1 MKKKESNLLF
11 YVSLAITAVFAI
23 WGLINPTS
31 LTTNLWKW
39 VYDFHNTFN
48 WFTIS
53 LPLVFLGILFSLAFS
68 RYGKIKLGSK
78 DSKPEFST
86 FSWIA
91 MLFTAGIGVGLVNF
105 GVAEPMVHYLNSP
118 KGLAG
123 GYNEIEAGKNALSLA
138 MYNWGIPAWTIYAI
152 SGLVIAYFAYH
163 KNTSFLP
170 GAPIEEGFKDKP
182 WGKKLGFITNIMAS
196 SAAAL
201 TVSASIGLG
210 VFQVKNGLE
219 AILGIPFPGLTSSL
233 IILGVLFIGY
243 TIPAILPLGKGMKF
257 LGDFNIL
264 IALSLLAFT
273 FIFGPTRFFMEMIL
287 STLGKT
293 IFDLAPIATDTFIFQ
308 EKGWFNDWPLTT
320 LIWWISWTPFTGV
333 FIARISK
340 GRTIKEFVL
349 ASTLI
354 PTFFLIIWFSVF
366 GGYGILNTIIGDQSI
381 SNYVLNNPND
391 VYLSF
396 IMVLQA
402 LPLFK
407 ITGAIFVV
415 LIFVFLSTSAT
426 SSAIALSMMTN
437 NGSENAPKSRTI
449 IWSAI
454 MVIIASANVV
464 TGTLNGVKAV
474 AVFLGIPYL
483 FFLILQVSAFLR
495 QIRRDFVRKE
505 M

>member
-1 MKKKESNLLF
+1 MKKNDSKMLF
-11 YVSLAITAVFAI
+11 YISLAITAVFAV
-23 WGLINPTS
+23 WGLINPQS

-39 VYDFHNTFN
+39 VYDFHGTFN

-53 LPLVFLGILFSLAFS
+53 LPLVFLGILLSLAFS
-68 RYGKIKLGSK
+68 KYGKIRLGAQ

-105 GVAEPMVHYLNSP
+105 GVAEPMVHYLHSP

-123 GYNEIEAGKNALSLA
+123 GYSEIEAGKNALSLA

-163 KNTSFLP
+163 KKTSFLP
-170 GAPIEEGFKDKP
+170 GSPIEEGFRDKP
-182 WGKKLGFITNIMAS
+182 WGKTLGLTTNIMAS

-219 AILGIPFPGLTSSL
+219 AILGRSFPGLTSSL
-233 IILGVLFIGY
+233 VILGVLFIGY

-257 LGDFNIL
+257 LGDFNIV
-264 IALSLLAFT
+264 IAISLLVFT
-273 FIFGPTRFFMEMIL
+273 FVFGPTRYFMEMIL
-287 STLGKT
+287 TTLGKT

-308 EKGWFNDWPLTT
+308 DKGWFNDWPLTT

-354 PTFFLIIWFSVF
+354 PTFFLVIWFSVF
-366 GGYGILNTIIGDQSI
+366 GGFGILNAMIGDQSI

-396 IMVLQA
+396 IMVLQS

-437 NGSENAPKSRTI
+437 NGSENAPKNRTI

-495 QIRRDFVRKE
+495 EIRRDFAGKE
-505 M
+505 V

>member
-1 MKKKESNLLF
+1 MKKKDSNLLF
-11 YVSLAITAVFAI
+11 YVSLAITAVFAL

-39 VYDFHNTFN
+39 VYDFHGTFN

-53 LPLVFLGILFSLAFS
+53 LPLVFLLILFSLAFS
-68 RYGKIKLGSK
+68 KYGKIKLGTK

-105 GVAEPMVHYLNSP
+105 GVAEPMVHFLHSP

-123 GYNEIEAGKNALSLA
+123 GYTDIVAGKNALSLA
-138 MYNWGIPAWTIYAI
+138 MYNWGIPAWTIYAM

-163 KNTSFLP
+163 KEASFLP
-170 GAPIEEGFKDKP
+170 GSPIQVGFKDKP

-219 AILGIPFPGLTSSL
+219 AILGMQFTGLTSSL

-257 LGDFNIL
+257 LGDFNIV
-264 IALSLLAFT
+264 IALSLLIFT
-273 FIFGPTRFFMEMIL
+273 FVFGPTRFFMEMIL

-293 IFDLAPIATDTFIFQ
+293 IIDLVPTATDTFIFQ
-308 EKGWFNDWPLTT
+308 DKGWFNDWPLTT

-354 PTFFLIIWFSVF
+354 PTFFLVIWFSVF
-366 GGYGILNTIIGDQSI
+366 GGFGILNAIAGDQSI

-396 IMVLQA
+396 IMVLQS
-402 LPLFK
+402 LPIFK

-495 QIRRDFVRKE
+495 QIKRDVDRE
-505 M
+505 EV